1 MITGMHNAVLQ
12 RLHPQVELPL
22 ARPYLDKFD
31 KARLVYI
38 YIIFIYI
45 FMCVC
50 LDGCQPVRPMCDD
63 GGQALTS
70 IPSSPLPLKTDHP
83 RRTPNPNRRW

>member
-31 KARLVYI
+31 KARTTRRPVQFSLWLLDVYVAGDANN
-38 YIIFIYI
+38 I
-45 FMCVC
+45 FM
-50 LDGCQPVRPMCDD
+50 
-63 GGQALTS
+63 
-70 IPSSPLPLKTDHP
+70 
-83 RRTPNPNRRW
+83 

>member
-31 KARLVYI
+31 KARLVYMYFFFHL
-38 YIIFIYI
+38 YI
-45 FMCVC
+45 
-50 LDGCQPVRPMCDD
+50 
-63 GGQALTS
+63 
-70 IPSSPLPLKTDHP
+70 
-83 RRTPNPNRRW
+83 

>member
-38 YIIFIYI
+38 YIYYI
-45 FMCVC
+45 H
-50 LDGCQPVRPMCDD
+50 LY
-63 GGQALTS
+63 
-70 IPSSPLPLKTDHP
+70 I
-83 RRTPNPNRRW
+83 